1 MLTIADDAEFTAVV
15 AALIIV
21 VGVERADQLPA
32 TSGAAILVHAAASGL
47 VCAAVDLTA
56 LGDQYTL
63 LLWLLLHNDD
73 LRLLLHIGYRLR
85 LANIDD
91 LWWWLSDHSH
101 ILLGD
106 IHLLHLHRLP
116 LHILNLRLLI
126 GLIDWLSHHRLL
138 LLRGEGLID
147 RLASYRLLLRVG
159 WLPNIDLLLHLLC
172 SEHIFLLLESHG

>member
-15 AALIIV
+15 AALCVV

-32 TSGAAILVHAAASGL
+32 TSGAAILVHATASGL

-56 LGDQYTL
+56 LGDQNTL
-63 LLWLLLHNDD
+63 QLWLLLHNDD

-85 LANIDD
+85 LANIGD
-91 LWWWLSDHSH
+91 LWWLSDYGH
-101 ILLGD
+101 ILLGG

-116 LHILNLRLLI
+116 LYILNLRLLI
-126 GLIDWLSHHRLL
+126 GLIHWLSHHRLL
-138 LLRGEGLID
+138 SLRGEGLID

-159 WLPNIDLLLHLLC
+159 WLPIDLLLHLLC
-172 SEHIFLLLESHG
+172 SKHIFLLLEFHG